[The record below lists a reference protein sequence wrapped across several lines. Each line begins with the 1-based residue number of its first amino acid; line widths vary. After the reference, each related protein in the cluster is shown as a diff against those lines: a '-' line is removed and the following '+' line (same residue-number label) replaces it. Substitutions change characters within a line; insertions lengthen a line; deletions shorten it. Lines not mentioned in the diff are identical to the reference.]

1 MHNLSEELYE
11 QKRNQL
17 QPWLTSN
24 WKNNAEQI
32 VVRTLLV
39 NKANATISDESYIAT
54 DANIFTSKFN
64 LNEGSWIAS
73 GVIIRGD
80 VFIGPHCSVNANACI
95 VGKVELGT
103 GCRIASLAS
112 IYGFNHGHSRTDIY
126 IKDQPATSEGVVLGN
141 DVWVGANAV
150 ILDGVNIGSHSIV
163 AAGAVVTKSFP
174 AYSIIAGNPA
184 KRIKDRRKY
193 PLASFHL
200 EDQKSGLKYH
210 FDMTFNSHISCHDG
224 VHITGWV
231 LHEKLSSLV
240 IRSNSTSTELSMNKE
255 RPDVVSAFFQTSDD
269 RQTYLKCGFEHTLQL
284 REGANKSYGTRAFTG
299 NPLILN
305 D

>member
-11 QKRNQL
+11 QKRSQL

-24 WKNNAEQI
+24 WRNNEEQI
-32 VVRTLLV
+32 LVRSLLV
-39 NKANATISDESYIAT
+39 NKANATISDNSYIAT

-64 LNEGSWIAS
+64 LHEGSWIAS

-80 VFIGPHCSVNANACI
+80 VFIASHCSVNANACI

-126 IKDQPATSEGVVLGN
+126 IKDQPATSEGVVLGE

-193 PLASFHL
+193 PLASFRL
-200 EDQKSGLKYH
+200 DKKNSDLKYH

-224 VHITGWV
+224 V
-231 LHEKLSSLV
+231 V
-240 IRSNSTSTELSMNKE
+240 IK
-255 RPDVVSAFFQTSDD
+255 
-269 RQTYLKCGFEHTLQL
+269 
-284 REGANKSYGTRAFTG
+284 
-299 NPLILN
+299 
-305 D
+305 